1 MEIVKISIII
11 LITVILVS
19 SLPTFSK
26 EISILLTIS
35 CCIVVLLYTL
45 KEIVPAIQYV
55 QSVANL
61 ISFNGLGIVFKAI
74 GVGFVTQFVSDI
86 AIDCNNKALSNQM
99 VFIGRVAIL
108 LLAMPVFL
116 QVFEV
121 IERLIG

>member
-1 MEIVKISIII
+1 MEFVKIAAVI

-26 EISILLTIS
+26 EISILITIS
-35 CCIVVLLYTL
+35 CCIVVLLYTV
-45 KEIVPAIQYV
+45 KEAIPAIKYI

-61 ISFNGLGIVFKAI
+61 ISFKGLDIVLKAVGI
-74 GVGFVTQFVSDI
+74 GFVTQFVSDI

-108 LLAMPVFL
+108 ILAMPVFL
-116 QVFEV
+116 QVFEI